1 MWGGGGD
8 YGTPAWARKEDSQCR
23 KCNFSKVACRMWSL
37 ERGRATGTLATWED
51 PPGVLSTLKLL
62 PGESERRNGLL
73 ESQCVPEHMDSP
85 RMVVLKA

>member
-1 MWGGGGD
+1 MQEMSLLQGGMQDVKHG
-8 YGTPAWARKEDSQCR
+8 E
-23 KCNFSKVACRMWSL
+23 
-37 ERGRATGTLATWED
+37 GRTTGTLAIWEV
-51 PPGVLSTLKLL
+51 PPGVLSTLKLF